1 MELSLITEQVESYR
15 RDGYLFPL
23 DVFASG
29 QVDAIR
35 AELEQ
40 ARRGAVALGAGA
52 DQEMLA
58 AY

>member
-1 MELSLITEQVESYR
+1 MKQSLTTEQIESYR

-23 DVFASG
+23 DVFACG

-40 ARRGAVALGAGA
+40 ARRDAVALRAA
-52 DQEMLA
+52 ANQEMHA